1 MSPRNKK
8 QLPER
13 QKVTNLIEKIIEE
26 KDISNSHLVV
36 EAYKPL
42 LISSIKKYY
51 NKSYQ
56 FEELMQEGILEIIES
71 IKDFDNSR
79 NIPFSGYLKRR
90 IYYFY
95 LGKNHIKENLSL
107 DINIGEEKEIT
118 LGDLI
123 EDNMN
128 IEEDYLKKENS
139 IEIKKA
145 LEKLTKRQR
154 EIIED
159 FYFHKKSIGEIAI
172 EKNIKYRTVV
182 NTKTTALEKLK
193 KIIVKTP

>member
-107 DINIGEEKEIT
+107 DINIGEEKEMT